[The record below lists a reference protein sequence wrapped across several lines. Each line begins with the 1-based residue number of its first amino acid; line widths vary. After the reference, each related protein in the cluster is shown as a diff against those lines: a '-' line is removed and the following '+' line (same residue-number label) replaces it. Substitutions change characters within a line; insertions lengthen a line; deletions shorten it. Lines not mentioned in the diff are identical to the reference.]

1 MKFGSEEISAY
12 PLLNSIDNPADLRR
26 LGADQ
31 LPQVALE
38 IRRYLIE
45 TLARSGGHFS
55 SNLGTVELTL
65 ALHYALATPHDR
77 LIWDVGH
84 QAYPH
89 KLLTGRREGLKS
101 MRKLHGLAPFL
112 SRGES
117 EFDAFGA
124 GHSSTSISAAAG
136 IAAAIRLKHERRRVV
151 AVIGDGGLTA
161 GLAFEGLNHIGAL
174 ELDVLVVCNDND
186 MSISENVGALREHA
200 ARALAQAGFDAPH
213 ANRPA
218 KILQAGQHAIEP
230 RIERLNERPLDQ
242 PVEQGIN
249 QSIQYSIERELTS
262 GTLFESLGFSYHGPI
277 DGHDTAA
284 LLAAIDQLKDVPGP
298 RFLHVITVKG
308 KGYAPAEAEPIR
320 YHGVTAFDP
329 LTGAVAATKPGAPT
343 YSQVF
348 SDWLCTAAG
357 RDSRI
362 VAITPAMREGSGLV
376 EFARRF
382 PQRYFDVG
390 IAEQHAVTLAAGLA
404 CEGLRPV
411 VAIYSTF
418 LQRGYDQLIH
428 DVAIQKL
435 PVIFAIDRGGLVGA
449 DGATH
454 HGAFDLSFLR
464 CVPDLVV
471 MTPSDEHECQQM
483 LATAMTLD
491 GPSAVRYPRGSGTG
505 VDIDEAIPQPVMLG
519 KGRVV
524 REASRPNPPLIAFL
538 VFGTLLPRALA
549 AAEMLDA
556 KVADMRFVKPLDQ
569 ELIHELAAS
578 NQLLVT
584 LEDNAV
590 LGGAG
595 SSVNEFLLQNELTVP
610 VLNLGL
616 PDRFISHGS
625 RDELLAACG
634 LDTGGILRAV
644 QQRLHLPFSDTTQAP
659 IDLAT

>member
-1 MKFGSEEISAY
+1 MKSGSAEISAY
-12 PLLNSIDNPADLRR
+12 PLLSGIDSPADLRR
-26 LGADQ
+26 LDVDQ
-31 LPQVALE
+31 LPQVARE

-55 SNLGTVELTL
+55 ANLGTVELTL
-65 ALHYALATPHDR
+65 ALHYTLETPHDR

-89 KLLTGRREGLKS
+89 KLLTGRREGLAG
-101 MRKLHGLAPFL
+101 MRKPGGLVPFL
-112 SRGES
+112 SRSES

-136 IAAAIRLKHERRRVV
+136 MAAAIRLKNEQRRVV

-161 GLAFEGLNHIGAL
+161 GLAFEALNHIGAL
-174 ELDVLVVCNDND
+174 GLDVLVVCNDND
-186 MSISENVGALREHA
+186 MSISENVGALRDHT
-200 ARALAQAGFDAPH
+200 ARALVQAGFDTPH
-213 ANRPA
+213 AQRPA
-218 KILQAGQHAIEP
+218 KISRAGQYKIEP
-230 RIERLNERPLDQ
+230 RIERLNERPRDQ
-242 PVEQGIN
+242 LVEQGID
-249 QSIQYSIERELTS
+249 QTIQHSIARELAA
-262 GTLFESLGFSYHGPI
+262 GTLFESLSFSYHGPV

-284 LLAAIDQLKDVPGP
+284 LLAAIDRLKDAKGP

-329 LTGAVAATKPGAPT
+329 LTGAIAVAKRGAPT

-348 SDWLCTAAG
+348 GDWLCAAAA

-435 PVIFAIDRGGLVGA
+435 PVIFAIDRCGLVGA

-471 MTPSDEHECQQM
+471 MTPSDERECQQM

-505 VDIDEAIPQPVMLG
+505 VNIDETIPQPVMPG
-519 KGRVV
+519 KGRIV
-524 REASRPNPPLIAFL
+524 REARGQNSPQIAFL

-549 AAEMLDA
+549 AAEVLDA
-556 KVADMRFVKPLDQ
+556 KVVDMRFVKPLDQ
-569 ELIHELAAS
+569 ELIRELAAS
-578 NQLLVT
+578 NKLLVT
-584 LEDNAV
+584 LEDNV
-590 LGGAG
+590 VSGGAG
-595 SSVNEFLLQNELTVP
+595 SAVNEFLLQNELIVP

-616 PDRFISHGS
+616 PDRFVGHGS
-625 RDELLAACG
+625 RDELLADCG
-634 LDTGGILRAV
+634 LDMAGILRAV
-644 QQRLHLPFSDTTQAP
+644 QQRLHPPFSEPVQPPIAP
-659 IDLAT
+659 AG

>member
-1 MKFGSEEISAY
+1 MKSGSEAISAY
-12 PLLNSIDNPADLRR
+12 PLLNGIDSPADLRR
-26 LGADQ
+26 LGANQ
-31 LPQVALE
+31 LPQVARE

-55 SNLGTVELTL
+55 ANLGTVELTL
-65 ALHYALATPHDR
+65 ALHFALATPHDR

-89 KLLTGRREGLKS
+89 KLLTGRREGLES
-101 MRKLHGLAPFL
+101 MRKLGGLAPFL
-112 SRGES
+112 SRSES

-136 IAAAIRLKHERRRVV
+136 MAAAIRLKHEQRRVV

-161 GLAFEGLNHIGAL
+161 GLAFEALNHIGAL
-174 ELDVLVVCNDND
+174 GLDVLVVCNDND
-186 MSISENVGALREHA
+186 MSISENVGALRDHA
-200 ARALAQAGFDAPH
+200 ARALAKAGFDAPH
-213 ANRPA
+213 ARRPA
-218 KILQAGQHAIEP
+218 LSQTIAPQSVPPK
-230 RIERLNERPLDQ
+230 PLADDRAAEHS
-242 PVEQGIN
+242 VEQPIAH
-249 QSIQYSIERELTS
+249 SLARELAA
-262 GTLFESLGFSYHGPI
+262 GTLFESLGCSYHGPV

-284 LLAAIDQLKDVPGP
+284 LLAVIDRLKDAKGP

-308 KGYAPAEAEPIR
+308 KGFAPAEAEPIR

-329 LTGAVAATKPGAPT
+329 LTGAMAATKPGAPT

-348 SDWLCTAAG
+348 GDWLCAAAA
-357 RDSRI
+357 RDSRV

-376 EFARRF
+376 GFAQRF
-382 PQRYFDVG
+382 PERYFDVG

-464 CVPDLVV
+464 CVPDFVV
-471 MTPSDEHECQQM
+471 MTPSDERECQQM
-483 LATAMTLD
+483 LATALTLD
-491 GPSAVRYPRGSGTG
+491 SPSAVRYPRGSGTG
-505 VDIDEAIPQPVMLG
+505 IKLDDAIPQPIALG
-519 KGRVV
+519 EGRIV
-524 REASRPNPPLIAFL
+524 REARGQQPPRMAFL
-538 VFGTLLPRALA
+538 VFGTLLQRALA
-549 AAEMLDA
+549 AAEVLDA
-556 KVADMRFVKPLDQ
+556 QVADMRFVKPLDQ
-569 ELIHELAAS
+569 QLIRQLAAG
-578 NQLLVT
+578 NDLLVT
-584 LEDNAV
+584 IEDNAV
-590 LGGAG
+590 HGGAG
-595 SSVNEFLLQNELTVP
+595 SAVNEFLLQNELTVP

-634 LDTGGILRAV
+634 LDTAGILRAV
-644 QQRLHLPFSDTTQAP
+644 QQRVRLPFSDSDQSS
-659 IDLAT
+659 IDPAS